1 MSIGY
6 GSAGVNDQ
14 LVPIPVMAAFKPL
27 AFGPTYTGPGFWP
40 RQGVY
45 NVPPIMPSPSMQA
58 SLPPTAYGGTPGGDL
73 TGAYDAPSAL
83 SPSGS
88 PWSFKH
94 SPLLWALLYLVV
106 GLAGLHF
113 MHFK

>member
-1 MSIGY
+1 MGSGY
-6 GSAGVNDQ
+6 GSVGVNDQ
-14 LVPIPVMAAFKPL
+14 LIPIPVKAAFNPL

-40 RQGVY
+40 RQGTY
-45 NVPPIMPSPSMQA
+45 NVPPIMPSPGQQA
-58 SLPPTAYGGTPGGDL
+58 SMPASAYGGTPSEDG
-73 TGAYDAPSAL
+73 TYDAPTAL

-94 SPLLWALLYLVV
+94 SPLPWALLFLVV

-113 MHFK
+113 IHFK